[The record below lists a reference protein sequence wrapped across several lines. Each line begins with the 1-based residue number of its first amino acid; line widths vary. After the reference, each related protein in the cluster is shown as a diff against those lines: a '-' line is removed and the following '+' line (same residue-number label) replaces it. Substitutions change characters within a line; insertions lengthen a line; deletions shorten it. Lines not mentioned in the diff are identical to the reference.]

1 MGVPVMA
8 ELDYRLFDA
17 DNHYYEATDAFTRH
31 LDPAFAKRGMQWAT
45 IDGKERLLV
54 AGKVNRFIPN
64 PRFDP
69 IARPGCLDEY
79 FRGRSPANDI
89 RGAFG
94 ELEPIRPEYRDRDAR
109 IALMDE
115 QGMEACFL
123 FPTLGVGME
132 EALLGDPVAAHAV
145 FSAFNRWLEDDWGY
159 AYKDRIFT
167 APYLT
172 LLEPG
177 LAVAELD
184 RVLDLGARV
193 IVMRAG
199 PVQHPSGGRSPGDR
213 VYDPF
218 WARINE
224 AGIAVA
230 YHSGEAGYGRYLTDW
245 GESSEFEAFRRT
257 ALYGLLTSDRP
268 IFDTLAAL
276 ISHGVFA
283 RFPNLRVA
291 TIESGSEW
299 VPGLLKKMRKAWS
312 MTPGAFPG
320 GNPIEQFKRHV
331 SVAPYYEDDIRS
343 LADAIGPDHILFG
356 SDYPHA
362 EGIAVP
368 SSFADELKGFT
379 PEEVRLIMRENALA
393 LSRPPS

>member
-1 MGVPVMA
+1 MA
-8 ELDYRLFDA
+8 ELEYRLFDA

-45 IDGKERLLV
+45 IDGKVRLLV

-64 PRFDP
+64 PTFDP
-69 IARPGCLDEY
+69 IAKPGCLDEY

-94 ELEPIRPEYRDRDAR
+94 DLEPIRPEYRDRDAR
-109 IALMDE
+109 LALMDE

-132 EALLGDPVAAHAV
+132 EALLDDPVAAHAV
-145 FSAFNRWLEDDWGY
+145 FGAFNRWLEDDWGY
-159 AYKDRIFT
+159 AYQDRIFT

-172 LLEPG
+172 LLEPD
-177 LAVAELD
+177 LAVAELE
-184 RVLDLGARV
+184 RVLALGARV

-199 PVQHPSGGRSPGDR
+199 PVQHPRGGRSPGDA

-218 WARINE
+218 WARIEE

-245 GESSEFEAFRRT
+245 GESSEFESFRRT

-276 ISHGVFA
+276 ISHGVFG
-283 RFPNLRVA
+283 RFPGLRVA
-291 TIESGSEW
+291 TIESGSSW
-299 VPGLLKKMRKAWS
+299 VRGLVSKLRKAWS
-312 MTPGAFPG
+312 MTPGQFPG
-320 GNPIEQFKRHV
+320 GNPVEQLQRHV
-331 SVAPYYEDDIRS
+331 WVAPYYEDDIRS

-379 PEEVRLIMRENALA
+379 PDEVRLIMRENALA
-393 LSRPPS
+393 LTR

>member
-1 MGVPVMA
+1 
-8 ELDYRLFDA
+8 
-17 DNHYYEATDAFTRH
+17 
-31 LDPAFAKRGMQWAT
+31 
-45 IDGKERLLV
+45 LLV

-64 PRFDP
+64 PTFDP

-79 FRGRSPANDI
+79 FRGRSPADDI

-94 ELEPIRPEYRDRDAR
+94 ELEPIRPAYRERDAR
-109 IALMDE
+109 VALLDE
-115 QGMEACFL
+115 QGIDGCFL

-132 EALLGDPVAAHAV
+132 EALRHDPEAAHGA
-145 FSAFNRWLEDDWGY
+145 FGAFNRWLEDDWGY
-159 AYKDRIFT
+159 AYGERLFA
-167 APYLT
+167 APYFT
-172 LLEPG
+172 LLDPDA
-177 LAVAELD
+177 AVVELD
-184 RVLDLGARV
+184 RVLGAGAR
-193 IVMRAG
+193 IICMRAG
-199 PVQHPSGGRSPGDR
+199 PILHPSGGRSPGDP

-224 AGIAVA
+224 AGITVA
-230 YHSGEAGYGRYLTDW
+230 YHSGESGYGRYLVDW
-245 GESSEFEAFRRT
+245 GESAEFESFRRT

-312 MTPGAFPG
+312 MTPGQFPG